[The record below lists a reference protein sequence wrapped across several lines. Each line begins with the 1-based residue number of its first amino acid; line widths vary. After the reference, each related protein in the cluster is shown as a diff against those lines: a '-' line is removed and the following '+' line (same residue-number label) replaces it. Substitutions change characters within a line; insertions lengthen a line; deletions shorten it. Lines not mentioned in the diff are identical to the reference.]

1 MPWFCRVLPFNL
13 LIQPTM
19 RFIRDLPFPF
29 LIVITVLMLGAPFV
43 PEPHLVEKARMA
55 MNGTLT
61 RPIDFLDVVW
71 HLLPAA
77 LLVWKTV
84 LWRRERAVVKGQ
96 ASADPTG

>member
-1 MPWFCRVLPFNL
+1 
-13 LIQPTM
+13 M
-19 RFIRDLPFPF
+19 RFIREFPF
-29 LIVITVLMLGAPFV
+29 SILIITTVLMLGAPFV

-61 RPIDFLDVVW
+61 RPIDLFDVVW

-84 LWRRERAVVKGQ
+84 LWRRERAAAKAQ
-96 ASADPTG
+96 SSADSTR

>member
-1 MPWFCRVLPFNL
+1 
-13 LIQPTM
+13 M
-19 RFIRDLPFPF
+19 RFIRDLPFPI

-61 RPIDFLDVVW
+61 RPIDLFDVVW

-77 LLVWKTV
+77 LLAWKTV
-84 LWRRERAVVKGQ
+84 LWRRERAAVNDQ
-96 ASADPTG
+96 SSADTTG

>member
-1 MPWFCRVLPFNL
+1 
-13 LIQPTM
+13 M
-19 RFIRDLPFPF
+19 RFIQEIPFPI

-61 RPIDFLDVVW
+61 RPIDIFDVVW

-77 LLVWKTV
+77 LLIWKTV
-84 LWRRERAVVKGQ
+84 LWRRARAAVKDQGSRH
-96 ASADPTG
+96 A

>member
-1 MPWFCRVLPFNL
+1 
-13 LIQPTM
+13 M
-19 RFIRDLPFPF
+19 RFIREFPFPI

-61 RPIDFLDVVW
+61 RPIDIFDVVW

-84 LWRRERAVVKGQ
+84 LWRRERAAEKDQ
-96 ASADPTG
+96 SPTDTSG